1 MTRVS
6 VTTQSIPYAGLQ
18 PVMTA
23 PTASNDVV
31 DVGRVA
37 LHVINGGGASITVTI
52 ITPGVLDTDLAVA
65 DRVVTVPVGTTP
77 TIIPLNSPNYRQ
89 TAASVDVTVPVGADV
104 GRAYVN
110 YSAVASV
117 TRAVTGAAAQ

>member
-1 MTRVS
+1 MPRVS
-6 VTTQSIPYAGLQ
+6 VTTQLIPFAGLL
-18 PVMTA
+18 PTMTA

-37 LHVINGGGASITVTI
+37 LHVINGGGSPITVTVV
-52 ITPGVLDTDLAVA
+52 TPGVVDGDLAIT

-89 TAASVDVTVPVGADV
+89 TAASADAVTDA

-110 YSAVASV
+110 YSAVTSV
-117 TRAVTGAAAQ
+117 TRAVTGASS